1 MTENNAYTLQ
11 FTRTTMDNGTPS
23 SMASTVVQMNPD
35 GSSSYQAGTLTRDD
49 WNYLYNLVAS
59 VFEQVRE
66 NE

>member
-1 MTENNAYTLQ
+1 MTETNAYTLQ

-35 GSSSYQAGTLTRDD
+35 GSSSYQAGTLTMDD

-59 VFEQVRE
+59 VFEQVRD